1 MDIRTIQEA
10 RDLIRKYVLTSRLLR
25 AQSLKEVSGAEVYLK
40 LENEGPT
47 SSFKARGAI
56 YSLWRRLQYGRI
68 AGVVTASSGNH
79 GIATAFAAR
88 QMGVPATIFL
98 PVNPGPVKRAR
109 IVQQGAQVIE
119 AGRFLEESRE
129 HATRYATQ
137 HRWYNLVDGQTEG
150 LAIGAGTLGCEIV
163 EQVPRVDAIYVPVGD
178 SSLIRGLAFAVKQM
192 KADVR
197 VVGVQAE
204 RAPAYYRS
212 WTERRAQSTEF
223 SDTIAEGLAT
233 RHAQENNVTEMLD
246 LVDQMQLVSDE
257 EILRAIYR
265 LLIDEHIVAEPA
277 GAASTAAL
285 LQSDHL
291 QAGEKVVLI
300 VTGANI
306 EGELLR
312 RAVLSHRS
320 DKV

>member
-1 MDIRTIQEA
+1 VSSAAAALAWAMLAIAQ
-10 RDLIRKYVLTSRLLR
+10 
-25 AQSLKEVSGAEVYLK
+25 AQSFQALGTNTLAYGVSVDGSVVSGTGSGQAFRRTDAGGLVL
-40 LENEGPT
+40 LGTLAGGSRSAGNGISADGST
-47 SSFKARGAI
+47 VVGNSDAQATRWTAATGMVGLGFLGNG
-56 YSLWRRLQYGRI
+56 SLSDALGTN
-68 AGVVTASSGNH
+68 GDGSVVVGFSNGDGTTQAFRWTA
-79 GIATAFAAR
+79 ATG
-88 QMGVPATIFL
+88 MLGLGFL
-98 PVNPGPVKRAR
+98 PGTNS
-109 IVQQGAQVIE
+109 
-119 AGRFLEESRE
+119 SRSL
-129 HATRYATQ
+129 AT
-137 HRWYNLVDGQTEG
+137 NFDGSLV
-150 LAIGAGTLGCEIV
+150 
-163 EQVPRVDAIYVPVGD
+163 VGD

-306 EGELLR
+306 EG
-312 RAVLSHRS
+312 
-320 DKV
+320 